1 MQNNHNTD
9 EKSAAELLEEFEQ
22 KYNYR
27 GSKEVNHTK
36 TDNSDIGMQEQVT
49 EETTAQDSVS
59 FGMSGVGI
67 SLNSEG
73 VDPITESIRKEI
85 LQKQREQ
92 LRLYFSTRHHELE
105 EHTLDDERFKKFLM
119 HLNNERR
126 TLVSSAL
133 ENEKVKAAM
142 EEIEIVG
149 YRNIHTSF
157 SAEHYQGGFKPMDWS
172 GVASINTRSQIIQN
186 GVGDEICTL
195 KEQTHTTSPL
205 TISKQDGSTVI
216 VNSYRT
222 IDFPVELHEPASGTM
237 HLSLVARDKDGKAP
251 SLERAVYF
259 TAHYEATP
267 KPNGVPKLKEVSSP
281 KPIKFLGSN
290 KESIGYIEH
299 GGEIYTLPVTKGK
312 YEEMMKEVAKNQGQA
327 VDLSLEVEPQAQDLI
342 SSTKQQGA
350 EITRVTG
357 EGLAKSG
364 LAEKLDEE
372 AINNATDSKLEQ
384 IKHHE
389 AQIARYKKILEEHI
403 EPALECRDKE
413 REKILL
419 LTKKCLTDPK
429 YKEFESYIKKT
440 AEQHIELHHEAYLK
454 EADGG
459 KSLKELTEIMKNIGY
474 KSFEEENSKN
484 NSKGASGKIKDV
496 LKAGGKLGFNIVLE
510 SLKAGG
516 VENYVKQKAI
526 EESKKVG
533 SYIAHCVADRIKGT
547 LCGKQSY
554 ANDNGVSAKTF
565 KSCVVSASHSKN
577 KSSEVLR

>member
-9 EKSAAELLEEFEQ
+9 EQSTAELLEEFEK

-27 GSKEVNHTK
+27 GSKEVNLTK
-36 TDNSDIGMQEQVT
+36 MQNSDTGMQEQVT
-49 EETTAQDSVS
+49 EETAAQDSVS
-59 FGMSGVGI
+59 FGTSGVGI
-67 SLNSEG
+67 SLDSEG
-73 VDPITESIRKEI
+73 VDPITESIRQEI

-92 LRLYFSTRHHELE
+92 LRLFFSTMHPELE

-119 HLNNERR
+119 HLNNEQR

-133 ENEKVKAAM
+133 ENEQVKAAM
-142 EEIEIVG
+142 EEIELVG
-149 YRNIHTSF
+149 YKNIHTRF
-157 SAEHYQGGFKPMDWS
+157 SSSNYLGGFKPMDWS
-172 GVASINTRSQIIQN
+172 GFAELSTRSQIVYN

-195 KEQTHTTSPL
+195 KEQTHKTSPL
-205 TISKQDGSTVI
+205 TISKQDGSTTI
-216 VNSYRT
+216 VNAYRT

-237 HLSLVARDKDGKAP
+237 HLSLVAKDKDGQAP
-251 SLERAVYF
+251 SVTKAVYF

-281 KPIKFLGSN
+281 QPLQFLGS
-290 KESIGYIEH
+290 SIDSVGYIEH

-312 YEEMMKEVAKNQGQA
+312 YEEMMKEVARNKGQA

-342 SSTKQQGA
+342 GVASGVL
-350 EITRVTG
+350 ETRSDKELNGIV
-357 EGLAKSG
+357 
-364 LAEKLDEE
+364 
-372 AINNATDSKLEQ
+372 DSKEEQ

-403 EPALECRDKE
+403 EPALECRDQE
-413 REKILL
+413 REQILL
-419 LTKKCLTDPK
+419 LTKKCLTEPK

-459 KSLKELTEIMKNIGY
+459 KSLKELTEIMNNIGY
-474 KSFEEENSKN
+474 EGFTSENSKDS
-484 NSKGASGKIKDV
+484 SKSTVGKIKDV

-516 VENYVKQKAI
+516 VENYVKQRAI

-533 SYIAHCVADRIKGT
+533 SYVANSIADRIRAT
-547 LCGKQSY
+547 LSGKSTALGNNSVAAEPCKSY
-554 ANDNGVSAKTF
+554 VAGINQG
-565 KSCVVSASHSKN
+565 AS
-577 KSSEVLR
+577 KSSGILR